1 VAKEDSPDMT
11 VLMRFTKQL
20 EKSSPILKKA
30 ADIKAEIISF
40 EDRNQNSIFPF
51 LDLLGNLNPKAF
63 TEFEKNYQEF
73 GGQYLIT
80 MIAYFLRRM
89 VLLKTASDFMKT
101 KITQQKKNFPEERIK
116 ILYRE
121 LILTDYNVK
130 KGLTDDR
137 LGLSLLVEK
146 ILRSGR

>member
-1 VAKEDSPDMT
+1 
-11 VLMRFTKQL
+11 
-20 EKSSPILKKA
+20 
-30 ADIKAEIISF
+30 
-40 EDRNQNSIFPF
+40 
-51 LDLLGNLNPKAF
+51 
-63 TEFEKNYQEF
+63 
-73 GGQYLIT
+73 